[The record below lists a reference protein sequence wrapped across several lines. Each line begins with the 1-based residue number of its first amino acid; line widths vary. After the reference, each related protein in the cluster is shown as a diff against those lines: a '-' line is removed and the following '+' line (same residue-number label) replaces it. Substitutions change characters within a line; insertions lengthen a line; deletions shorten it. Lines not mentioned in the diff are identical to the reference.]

1 MPAIKNAQIQWNAPQ
16 THKFSADK
24 LNDYITQGLDN
35 LSRVAGETA
44 ETTARF
50 LDEEIAAQMKKVATD
65 AARTISE
72 ENKFDGD
79 YSGLNKK
86 IMDNWDKAFSQFDSA
101 TQTRFNRNNPRARDI
116 FELKIGEEIVK
127 KERAQQAATIRDLKI
142 PSWTT
147 DVMLAKGSTP
157 EETMRI
163 QDELQQKYNSQIESY
178 NLDVTV
184 ANQLK
189 AQLANSLDVARVTT
203 WLANNELDT
212 MYKALNDKNQL
223 TTFDA
228 ATRASYLE
236 RWKSR
241 SEQLLLEEEQR
252 KKAIAEAEAN
262 GSGLVA
268 SQAIEAHKK
277 LIDINAFDAAAKFE
291 QDFYTGKKVRYLDDD
306 GNVQYIDNAGL
317 DIKSLNSI
325 KSIMET
331 TTKNSTR
338 YAVAKAKRLAAYN
351 DVLGDI
357 SLEDDGTGK
366 LMLDKPVTADM
377 YLFATDAL
385 NDDLMLSA
393 LGTNEL
399 QVLEAIASGY
409 IETVQ
414 EAGRYSLLNVFT
426 SDDYE
431 EALKKQGVDV
441 EPLRYNNGL
450 LGLAEYTRSRMT
462 TTESRYSPAVNI
474 AMLQNNVLS
483 VTDTTTPQPLSLF
496 ATDQQKRAFEE
507 NITMI
512 AKEIDREFFEG
523 DTKPAGSTGRAV
535 SIISATINGVAVSG
549 NAELF
554 GGRVLAALGYK
565 GSTKEFTY
573 RLLQEVRSRVHEGD
587 EFEEEAAQAN
597 VRSILDNVF
606 YRSMGKTMSESA
618 TNDTIKSAQDYYVD
632 TIVQLSKINNA
643 RQFTSSLSSAISGGS
658 NIEDYKE
665 TKYRDRYNSKAT
677 KGN

>member
-44 ETTARF
+44 ETTAKF
-50 LDEEIAAQMKKVATD
+50 LDEEIAAQMRKVATD
-65 AARTISE
+65 AARAISE
-72 ENKFDGD
+72 ENDFDGD
-79 YSGLNKK
+79 YSSLNKK

-142 PSWTT
+142 PSWTSE
-147 DVMLAKGSTP
+147 VMLAKGSTP

-163 QDELQQKYNSQIESY
+163 QNELQQKYNRQIESY

-189 AQLANSLDVARVTT
+189 ARLANNLDIARVTS

-228 ATRASYLE
+228 ATRAAYLE

-262 GSGLVA
+262 GTGPTA
-268 SQAIEAHKK
+268 SLAAEIHKK
-277 LIDINAFDAAAKFE
+277 LIDANEFDAAAKFE
-291 QDFYTGKKVRYLDDD
+291 QDFYTGKDVPYLDDN
-306 GNVQYIDNAGL
+306 GNIQYISNTGL

-325 KSIMET
+325 KSIMEA
-331 TTKNSTR
+331 TTKNSTK
-338 YAVAKAKRLAAYN
+338 YAVAKANRLAAYN
-351 DVLGDI
+351 DVLGKI

-366 LMLDKPVTADM
+366 IMLDKPVTADM
-377 YLFATDAL
+377 YLFATEAL

-393 LGTNEL
+393 LGTNEI
-399 QVLEAIASGY
+399 QILEAIASGY

-414 EAGRYSLLNVFT
+414 EAGRYSLLMV
-426 SDDYE
+426 
-431 EALKKQGVDV
+431 
-441 EPLRYNNGL
+441 NNKGDNK
-450 LGLAEYTRSRMT
+450 GAIMPAEYTRTRFLTS
-462 TTESRYSPAVNI
+462 ESRYSPAVNI

-483 VTDTTTPQPLSLF
+483 VTDTTTPQPLLLF

-523 DTKPAGSTGRAV
+523 DTKPAGSTGRAI
-535 SIISATINGVAVSG
+535 SIISATINGAAVSG

-565 GSTKEFTY
+565 GDTKEFTY
-573 RLLQEVRSRVHEGD
+573 RLLQEVRSRVHKGD
-587 EFEEEAAQAN
+587 EFEEEATQEN

-606 YRSMGKTMSESA
+606 YRSMGKTMAESA
-618 TNDTIKSAQDYYVD
+618 TNDTIKNAQDYYVD

-643 RQFTSSLSSAISGGS
+643 RQFTSSLSSVIPGGS
-658 NIEDYKE
+658 DIEDFKE
-665 TKYRDRYNSKAT
+665 TRHQEQYNLKA
-677 KGN
+677 KKKD